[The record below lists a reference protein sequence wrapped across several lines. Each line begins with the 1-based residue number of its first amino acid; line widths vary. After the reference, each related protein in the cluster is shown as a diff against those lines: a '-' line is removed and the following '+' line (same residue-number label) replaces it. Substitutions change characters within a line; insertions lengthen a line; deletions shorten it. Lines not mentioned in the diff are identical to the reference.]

1 MRELQLWPAPGD
13 ARTEGEFFDDDG
25 ESHGWRQGNALWMRW
40 ALRSSSDRLELT
52 LEKRGDYQPA
62 WREIEVLLPAG
73 ERRELWINGEKGGRF
88 SL

>member
-1 MRELQLWPAPGD
+1 
-13 ARTEGEFFDDDG
+13 
-25 ESHGWRQGNALWMRW
+25 MRW